1 VLPAVVA
8 ALSPSFDGLLLVK
21 PQFEAGPERVGK
33 GGIVRSAEVRC
44 DVLQDIAR
52 ALTGPLGLEVMGV
65 TGSGL
70 PGVGGNKEFFFIVGR
85 GRGAGLALDTLERC
99 IELVSER
106 EGSDG

>member
-1 VLPAVVA
+1 
-8 ALSPSFDGLLLVK
+8 
-21 PQFEAGPERVGK
+21 
-33 GGIVRSAEVRC
+33 
-44 DVLQDIAR
+44 
-52 ALTGPLGLEVMGV
+52 VMGV

-70 PGVGGNKEFFFIVGR
+70 PGGGGNKEFFFRVGR